1 MILHIVYIIAVVVSL
16 LIGAFKIDPTRKY
29 RQVIIDIL
37 EKVKEVTPDNVDAII
52 DRIIKGL
59 EAEELDPNSLIAK
72 KLIKEVKDAARKNMY
87 NYINDIMFLKFF
99 II

>member
-72 KLIKEVKDAARKNMY
+72 KLIKEVKDAARK
-87 NYINDIMFLKFF
+87 
-99 II
+99 

>member
-52 DRIIKGL
+52 DRIIRGL

-72 KLIKEVKDAARKNMY
+72 KLIKEVKDAVRK
-87 NYINDIMFLKFF
+87 
-99 II
+99 

>member
-52 DRIIKGL
+52 DRIIRGL

-72 KLIKEVKDAARKNMY
+72 KLIKEVKDAARK
-87 NYINDIMFLKFF
+87 
-99 II
+99 